1 MSRATALRVFLPFA
15 FGYYMSYVFRA
26 INAVMAP
33 DLVREFALDAGDLGL
48 LTSTYF
54 LTFAAVQLPLGIVL
68 DRIGPRLTDAALIAV
83 AAIGAIVFASATS
96 LTGLAM
102 GRGLIG
108 LGVSACLMSAVTAF
122 ARTYPRERLAYINGL
137 AFTSGGVGAITATA
151 PIEAA
156 LGFTDWRGVFMA
168 LAGVTALAALVI
180 YLVVPKDPAPDRTL
194 EKPGL
199 GAEIDQIK
207 AILKHP
213 AFIQFV
219 PFAVLTQSANLS
231 MPTLWAGPWL
241 SDVAGLARADIASIL
256 MWIAVGLMAGFFTW
270 GVVAERLARYG
281 IDTVTTMVSV
291 SILYMTVQLVI
302 ILGLVDAPRALWVLF
317 SFTGTIGS
325 LAYAAV
331 SQRFPASLAG
341 RVNTVLNLFVF
352 LGAFAAQWGIGAI
365 VNLWPHTETG
375 RFAQEGYTAAFSTM
389 LTFEACGLIWLCI
402 TRAFKLPRPRDIGP
416 AS

>member
-1 MSRATALRVFLPFA
+1 
-15 FGYYMSYVFRA
+15 
-26 INAVMAP
+26 
-33 DLVREFALDAGDLGL
+33 
-48 LTSTYF
+48 
-54 LTFAAVQLPLGIVL
+54 
-68 DRIGPRLTDAALIAV
+68 
-83 AAIGAIVFASATS
+83 
-96 LTGLAM
+96 
-102 GRGLIG
+102 
-108 LGVSACLMSAVTAF
+108 MSAVTAF
-122 ARTYPRERLAYINGL
+122 ARTYPRERLALINGL
-137 AFTSGGVGAITATA
+137 IFTSGGMGAITATA

-156 LGFTDWRGVFMA
+156 LGFTDWRGVFFA
-168 LAGVTALAALVI
+168 LAAVTALAAATI
-180 YLVVPKDPAPDRTL
+180 YLVVPKDPAPDRGA
-194 EKPGL
+194 ENPGL
-199 GAEIDQIK
+199 SAQICEIR

-241 SDVAGLARADIASIL
+241 GDVAGLARADVASTL

-281 IDTVTTMVSV
+281 IDTVVTMVTV
-291 SILYMTVQLVI
+291 SIVYMTVQLFI
-302 ILGLVDAPRALWVLF
+302 ILGLFDAPRALWVLF

-331 SQRFPASLAG
+331 SQRFPTRLAG

-375 RFAQEGYTAAFSTM
+375 HFAQDGYTAAFTTM
-389 LTFEACGLIWLCI
+389 LALEACGLAWLCV
-402 TRAFKLPRPRDIGP
+402 TRAFKLPRTRDIAP

>member
-1 MSRATALRVFLPFA
+1 MTRATALRVFLPFA
-15 FGYYMSYVFRA
+15 LGYYMSYVYRA
-26 INAVMAP
+26 INAVIAP
-33 DLVREFALDAGDLGL
+33 DLVRDFTLDAGDLGL

-68 DRIGPRLTDAALIAV
+68 DRIGPRLTDVVLIAI
-83 AAIGAIVFASATS
+83 AAIGAVVFATATS
-96 LTGLAM
+96 LTGLAI

-122 ARTYPRERLAYINGL
+122 ARTYPRERLALINGL
-137 AFTSGGVGAITATA
+137 IFTAGGMGAVSATA
-151 PIEAA
+151 PVQAA
-156 LGFTDWRGVFMA
+156 LAVTDWRGVFVG
-168 LAGVTALAALVI
+168 LAAITALAALVI
-180 YLVVPKDPAPDRTL
+180 YLVVPKDPAPDRSA

-199 GAEIDQIK
+199 GAQVDEIK
-207 AILKHP
+207 AILRHP

-241 SDVAGLARADIASIL
+241 SDVAGFARADVASTL

-270 GVVAERLARYG
+270 GVIAERLTRYG
-281 IDTVTTMVSV
+281 IDTVVTMVTV
-291 SILYMTVQLVI
+291 SIAYMTVQLCI
-302 ILGLVDAPRALWVLF
+302 ITGLFDAPHVLWVLF

-331 SQRFPASLAG
+331 SQRFPSRLAG

-365 VNLWPHTETG
+365 VNLWPRSATG
-375 RFAQEGYTAAFSTM
+375 QFAPDGYTAAFTTM
-389 LTFEACGLIWLCI
+389 LALEACGLIWLCV
-402 TRAFKLPRPRDIGP
+402 TRAFKLPRPRDIAP